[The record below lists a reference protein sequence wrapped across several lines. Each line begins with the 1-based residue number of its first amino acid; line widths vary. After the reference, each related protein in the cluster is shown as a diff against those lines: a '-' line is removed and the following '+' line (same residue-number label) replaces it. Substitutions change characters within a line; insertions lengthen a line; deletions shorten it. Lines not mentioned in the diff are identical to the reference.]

1 MMCCSKCFL
10 RKQSFKS
17 LIPENSINV
26 AQKLFRCRLPICGVP
41 KDSNGYCSDCI
52 QKNIL
57 QVCPHDVWVLT
68 FIGSKEEN
76 AINTACYSLDTFV
89 FTGNS
94 ELLCELFRLADYDT
108 RKELWF
114 RMTSIH
120 ANRLYL
126 LNELFEKEEL
136 PPISEFKIP
145 AKRFAYQSA
154 ILAQRA
160 I

>member
-1 MMCCSKCFL
+1 MCCNKCFL
-10 RKQSFKS
+10 RKQNLDSLASKELLKS
-17 LIPENSINV
+17 S
-26 AQKLFRCRLPICGVP
+26 QKIFRCRLPICGVP
-41 KDSNGYCSDCI
+41 KGEAEYCSDCL
-52 QKNIL
+52 QKSVL

-68 FIGSKEEN
+68 FLGISEAN
-76 AINTACYSLDTFV
+76 AVETACYSLDTFV
-89 FTGNS
+89 HTGNA
-94 ELLCELFRLADYDT
+94 ELLCELFRLADYET

-136 PPISEFKIP
+136 PPI
-145 AKRFAYQSA
+145 KRFQAPTRHFAYQSA